1 MQHLKILRK
10 VFFMEAGHH
19 MHLFTKDIFE
29 SLDKGIKVN
38 NVVLLNGQFQEALE
52 GIAEKSKTVDSK
64 RL

>member
-1 MQHLKILRK
+1 
-10 VFFMEAGHH
+10 